1 MNFKELYEAVSIEK
15 EIDPTLSKEICQSIF
30 NVISNSLQNGESVNI
45 FRFGV
50 FEVRTREA
58 RVGFNPRTREK
69 LEIPAK
75 QYPAFKPSKTLKD
88 MF

>member
-1 MNFKELYEAVSIEK
+1 MDLIVKVAQDCGIDEK
-15 EIDPTLSKEICQSIF
+15 VVKQVYQSIF
-30 NVISNSLQNGESVNI
+30 QNIAEELKIGETVRINK
-45 FRFGV
+45 FGV

-69 LEIPAK
+69 LEIPEK